1 MSDTMTDVNPRSKL
15 SFPVVKAEARG
26 QWPSIIQAITGLD
39 SKYFTSI
46 HQDCPISGCGGKD
59 RFKFDD
65 KEGNGTWYC
74 NHGHGGRNAGD
85 GFNFI
90 EYHLGVTSSES
101 LFRVAEHLGLT
112 NNNGLTR
119 KNDFVT
125 LKKPESVPP
134 KDDDIPRQKVA
145 DYSRTVVKQCK
156 NASTHPYLKAKGLDN
171 TNLSFLVSKERHELT
186 YVRAGETYKQ
196 TIFPESLIIPMYD
209 LRDINSLIGI
219 QFIPSFI
226 NKETKKYSKLY
237 VTDTPLKDGVH
248 IIKGDESEYIAIVEG
263 FATGLSVFLATG
275 YTTVVAFDK
284 NSMVTKAERIQ
295 TLYPNAE
302 PVFFA
307 DNDESGK
314 GIESASK
321 ATQLVMGKVV
331 MPPELG
337 DWNDFHAKYGLE
349 LTRDAINSGLSKDIK
364 VFNKSHR
371 HAFIDQFTLIQVI
384 TQGGIVTVPFIEAI
398 RSYQGN
404 RCYCPITNEKINI
417 QGLGAQNLRDGFV
430 LRPTIGRLHN
440 EFVYDEFKELK
451 RNKNR
456 LARIENKEHL
466 IAYFNLNSHKMGSV
480 FINAKA
486 FNNNVKKCQDKPIP
500 ELDLLI
506 NALVKAKL
514 NASKKYFSSDLA
526 SHENHLKIPAHDGK
540 VDWSLAMTKATES
553 EVNDNKRRH
562 RLVAIRASHGTGK
575 TSVFLKEIFSKI
587 DRGDNVCFIAHRAKL
602 ISQACDILDIFE
614 YTDRE
619 IQPHIGAL
627 PSIGVCFHSLKRKD
641 FSSQLSSS
649 KYVAIDEAS
658 QLLTALNSDKNI
670 HKEAKENFI
679 NDSKKVIE
687 NNGQIYLLDADLTSK
702 DIKKYQQLIGILDS
716 ETLIIDVETPPRD
729 FIAYINVKE
738 SYQSQRTSIIKQIE
752 GDYALGIKS
761 VIACESEK
769 GAGAIYKALS
779 RKIPEAKVLLLTAKN
794 VSKLERDNKKQGGS
808 SFIEN
813 ISEKVKSYDF
823 IIYTNVIGTGV
834 SIEHESPIFTKC
846 YGIFS
851 GNVLIQNDWLQMMR
865 RFRTVKEFCFEITD
879 RPSYRRLSSFYKD
892 IRKEAIQSD
901 IEGDLMKII
910 EMDIQHETEQKR
922 DLGVIGLV
930 HLLKEH
936 GFTTKGD
943 FEELVDELPIKEIA
957 EEEYENVLS
966 ARIITG
972 NEASE
977 LRRNRSE
984 GLSIEDHYALK
995 RYETSEFFG
1004 GEITHDHVK
1013 AFLSPQAKKGLDC
1026 FLLLTRKENH
1036 ASLEKEMDV
1045 LEKSG
1050 ILKLFENITKNQ
1062 VTLSKK
1068 DISDLHDTIK
1078 RNLLVLM
1085 AHGYLPEKFNDD
1097 IKKKK
1102 TKDMTKFI
1110 KKVLK
1115 EFGFEFEK
1123 SKQVR
1128 NGKEVERP
1136 TIIKAPAILH
1146 KKLGINQATYKI
1158 TPEAKA
1164 EEDLR
1169 EEVLRLRGQ
1178 GLSLNEIANKLNSLD
1193 PDLNI
1198 NRRRVQ
1204 TLIERK

>member
-15 SFPVVKAEARG
+15 SLADRIHSENA
-26 QWPSIIQAITGLD
+26 WPELI
-39 SKYFTSI
+39 
-46 HQDCPISGCGGKD
+46 
-59 RFKFDD
+59 
-65 KEGNGTWYC
+65 
-74 NHGHGGRNAGD
+74 
-85 GFNFI
+85 
-90 EYHLGVTSSES
+90 
-101 LFRVAEHLGLT
+101 LGLT
-112 NNNGLTR
+112 GHKMPDNPSVHIACPLHGGENDFRFVNDNGKGEWVCTCSDGKFLDGFEFLKRHLKEDFKSVLHLSAEYLGINNNNGLAR
-119 KNDFVT
+119 KRVQIPV
-125 LKKPESVPP
+125 KKPQSALQ
-134 KDDDIPRQKVA
+134 KDNEDSKKRAIELTNYILDKCTK
-145 DYSRTVVKQCK
+145 SK
-156 NASTHPYLKAKGLDN
+156 THPYLKAKGLSD
-171 TNLSFLVSKERHELT
+171 TGLSFLVSEPPHNQLVIPL
-186 YVRAGETYKQ
+186 YDLSNPDNLIGAQ
-196 TIFPESLIIPMYD
+196 LISPESNDDGKYPK
-209 LRDINSLIGI
+209 IN
-219 QFIPSFI
+219 
-226 NKETKKYSKLY
+226 TKG
-237 VTDTPLKDGVH
+237 TPVKNAIH
-248 IIKGDESEYIAIVEG
+248 IIKGSESEYIAIVEG
-263 FATGLSVFLATG
+263 FTTGLSVFLATG
-275 YTTVVAFDK
+275 YTTVITLGKDGMVA
-284 NSMVTKAERIQ
+284 KAERIQ
-295 TLYPNAE
+295 ALYPNAE
-302 PVFFA
+302 LVFFA

-314 GIESASK
+314 GIESALRAS
-321 ATQLVMGKVV
+321 QLVMGKVA
-331 MPPELG
+331 MSPELG
-337 DWNDFHAKYGLE
+337 DWNDFHSKYGLE
-349 LTRDAINSGLSKDIK
+349 LTKDAINSGLSKDIK

-371 HAFIDQFTLIQVI
+371 HGYIDQFTPIQVI
-384 TQGGIVTVPFIEAI
+384 TKDGIVTVPFIEAI

-404 RCYCPITNEKINI
+404 RCYCPITSNEINI
-417 QGLGAQNLRDGFV
+417 QNSCIQNLKDGFV

-440 EFVYDEFKELK
+440 ELVYDEFKELK

-456 LARIENKEHL
+456 LARIRNEEHL
-466 IAYFNLNSHKMGSV
+466 VAYFNLNSHKMGSV

-486 FNNNVKKCQDKPIP
+486 FNNNVKKRQVKPIP

-553 EVNDNKRRH
+553 EVNDNKRRY

-602 ISQACDILDIFE
+602 VSQACSILDIYE
-614 YTDRE
+614 YKDKA
-619 IQPHIGAL
+619 IQPYIGAL

-679 NDSKKVIE
+679 NDSKKVIG
-687 NNGQIYLLDADLTSK
+687 NKGQIYLLDADLTSK
-702 DIKKYQQLIGILDS
+702 DIKKYQQLLGISDS
-716 ETLIIDVETPPRD
+716 EILVIDVETPPRN

-752 GDYALGIKS
+752 SDYALGIKS
-761 VIACESEK
+761 AIACESEK
-769 GAGAIYKALS
+769 SAEAIYKLLS
-779 RKIPEAKVLLLTAKN
+779 KKIPEANVLLLTAKT
-794 VSKLERDNKKQGGS
+794 VSKLERDSKKRGESG
-808 SFIEN
+808 FIEN
-813 ISEKVKSYDF
+813 ISEKVKSYDCV
-823 IIYTNVIGTGV
+823 IYTNVIGTGV

-865 RFRTVKEFCFEITD
+865 RFRTVKEFYFEITD
-879 RPSYRRLSSFYKD
+879 RPSYRRLSSFYKNT
-892 IRKEAIQSD
+892 IKEAIQDD
-901 IEGDLMKII
+901 IKDDLMKII

-922 DLGVIGLV
+922 DLGVIGLL
-930 HLLKEH
+930 HHLKEH
-936 GFTTKGD
+936 GFTIKGD
-943 FEELVDELPIKEIA
+943 FEELADELPIKEIT

-972 NEASE
+972 NEAGE
-977 LRRNRSE
+977 LKRNRSE

-995 RYETSEFFG
+995 RYEASEFFG

-1013 AFLSPQAKKGLDC
+1013 AFLSPQAKKRLDF

-1036 ASLEKEMDV
+1036 AELGKGLCV

-1050 ILKLFENITKNQ
+1050 ILKLFDNITKNQ

-1068 DISDLHDTIK
+1068 DIIDLHDAIK
-1078 RNLLVLM
+1078 GQLPLLM
-1085 AHGYLPEKFNDD
+1085 AYGYLPEKFNDD
-1097 IKKKK
+1097 IKKKE

-1110 KKVLK
+1110 KKTLK

-1136 TIIKAPAILH
+1136 TVIKAPAILH
-1146 KKLGINQATYKI
+1146 KKLGINQATYEI
-1158 TPEAKA
+1158 NPETKAKA
-1164 EEDLR
+1164 DLR
-1169 EEVLRLRGQ
+1169 EEALRLKGQ
-1178 GLSLNEIANKLNSLD
+1178 GLGYKRIAKE
-1193 PDLNI
+1193 LNI
-1198 NRRRVQ
+1198 THSKAR
-1204 TLIERK
+1204 TLTKIK

>member
-1 MSDTMTDVNPRSKL
+1 MSDMIADVNTRSKPSL
-15 SFPVVKAEARG
+15 ADRVHAENA
-26 QWPSIIQAITGLD
+26 WPELI
-39 SKYFTSI
+39 
-46 HQDCPISGCGGKD
+46 
-59 RFKFDD
+59 
-65 KEGNGTWYC
+65 
-74 NHGHGGRNAGD
+74 
-85 GFNFI
+85 
-90 EYHLGVTSSES
+90 
-101 LFRVAEHLGLT
+101 LGLT
-112 NNNGLTR
+112 GHKMPDNPSVHITCPIHGG
-119 KNDFVT
+119 KNDFRFINDNGKGEWICTCSDGKVLDGFEF
-125 LKKPESVPP
+125 LKRYFREDFKSVLHRSVEYLGINNNNKLARKRVQPLANKLESVPP
-134 KDDDIPRQKVA
+134 KDYKIPHQKVA
-145 DYSRTVVKQCK
+145 EFSRTVVDQCVTT
-156 NASTHPYLKAKGLDN
+156 STHQYLKAKGLDN
-171 TNLSFLVSKERHELT
+171 TNLPFLVSKERHELT
-186 YVRAGETYKQ
+186 YVYAGETCKQ
-196 TIFPESLIIPMYD
+196 TIFPESLIITIYD
-209 LRDINSLIGI
+209 LSDINSIIGL
-219 QFIPSFI
+219 QFIPPFI
-226 NKETKKYSKLY
+226 SSQEGKWYGKHPKLY
-237 VTDTPLKDGVH
+237 VKSTPLKDGVH
-248 IIKGDESEYIAIVEG
+248 IIKGIESERIAIVEG

-275 YTTVVAFDK
+275 YTTVVVFDK

-295 TLYPNAE
+295 ALYPNAE
-302 PVFFA
+302 LVFFA

-321 ATQLVMGKVV
+321 ASQLVMGKVV

-337 DWNDFHAKYGLE
+337 DWNDCHSKYGLE
-349 LTRDAINSGLSKDIK
+349 FVRDAINSGLSKDIK

-371 HAFIDQFTLIQVI
+371 HGYIDQFTPIQVI
-384 TQGGIVTVPFIEAI
+384 TQDGIVTVPFIEAI

-417 QGLGAQNLRDGFV
+417 QGLGVQNLRDGFV

-456 LARIENKEHL
+456 LARIRNEEHL
-466 IAYFNLNSHKMGSV
+466 VAYFNLNSHKMGSV

-486 FNNNVKKCQDKPIP
+486 FNNNVKKRQVKPIP

-506 NALVKAKL
+506 SALIKAKL

-526 SHENHLKIPAHDGK
+526 SHQNYLKLPAHNGK
-540 VDWSLAMTKATES
+540 VDWQLAINKATEL
-553 EVNDNKRRH
+553 EVGNDKRKYKI
-562 RLVAIRASHGTGK
+562 VAIRASHGTGK
-575 TSVFLKEIFSKI
+575 TSVFVKEAFSKREI
-587 DRGDNVCFIAHRAKL
+587 NDNTFFVAHREKL
-602 ISQACDILDIFE
+602 VSQACGILGIYE
-614 YTDRE
+614 YKDKA
-619 IQPHIGAL
+619 IQSYIGAL

-641 FSSQLSSS
+641 FSSQFSGS

-679 NDSKKVIE
+679 NESKKVIE
-687 NNGQIYLLDADLTSK
+687 NDGQIYLVDADSDSK
-702 DIKKYQQLIGILDS
+702 GIKKYQQLLGISDS

-761 VIACESEK
+761 AIACESEK
-769 GAGAIYKALS
+769 GAGAIYKSLS
-779 RKIPEAKVLLLTAKN
+779 RKIPEAKVLLLTAKT
-794 VSKLERDNKKQGGS
+794 VSKLERDSKKRGESG
-808 SFIEN
+808 FIEN
-813 ISEKVKSYDF
+813 ISEKVKRYDYVV
-823 IIYTNVIGTGV
+823 YTNVIGTGV

-865 RFRTVKEFCFEITD
+865 RFRTVKEFYFEITD

-892 IRKEAIQSD
+892 IRKEAIQDD
-901 IEGDLMKII
+901 IKEDLMKII

-943 FEELVDELPIKEIA
+943 FEELADELLIKEIT

-966 ARIITG
+966 ARVITG
-972 NEASE
+972 NEAGE
-977 LRRNRSE
+977 LKRNRSE

-1036 ASLEKEMDV
+1036 AGLGKGLCV

-1050 ILKLFENITKNQ
+1050 ILKLFDNITKNQ

-1068 DISDLHDTIK
+1068 DIIDLHDAIK

-1085 AHGYLPEKFNDD
+1085 AYGYLPEKFNDD
-1097 IKKKK
+1097 IKKKE
-1102 TKDMTKFI
+1102 TKCTTRFI

-1115 EFGFEFEK
+1115 EFGFEFEE

-1128 NGKEVERP
+1128 NGKELERP

-1146 KKLGINQATYKI
+1146 KKLGINQATYEI
-1158 TPEAKA
+1158 NPETKAK
-1164 EEDLR
+1164 EDLR
-1169 EEVLRLRGQ
+1169 EEALRLKGQ
-1178 GLSLNEIANKLNSLD
+1178 GLGYKRIAKE
-1193 PDLNI
+1193 LNI
-1198 NRRRVQ
+1198 THSKAR
-1204 TLIERK
+1204 TLTKIK